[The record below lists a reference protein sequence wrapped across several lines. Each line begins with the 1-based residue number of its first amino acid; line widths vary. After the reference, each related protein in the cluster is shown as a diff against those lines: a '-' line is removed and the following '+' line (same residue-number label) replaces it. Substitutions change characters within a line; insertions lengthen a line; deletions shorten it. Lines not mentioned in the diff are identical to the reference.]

1 MRELMLP
8 QAQDVA
14 WRPGSWSARWP
25 NAQLVT
31 RPPAVELNEA
41 GGGNF
46 FIFQRPFFSALLSVS
61 VDSKERSFDT
71 IYLTKFCSKQK

>member
-31 RPPAVELNEA
+31 RSPAVDLNEA

-46 FIFQRPFFSALLSVS
+46 FYFPKTLFSALLSVS
-61 VDSKERSFDT
+61 FDAKERSFDNMQH
-71 IYLTKFCSKQK
+71 FQKVL